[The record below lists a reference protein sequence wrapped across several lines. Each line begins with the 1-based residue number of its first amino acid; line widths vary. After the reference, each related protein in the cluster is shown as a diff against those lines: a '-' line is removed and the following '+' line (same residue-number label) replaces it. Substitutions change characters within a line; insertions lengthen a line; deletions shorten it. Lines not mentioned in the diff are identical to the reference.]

1 MAKMTVDRL
10 VDREARD
17 APCRT
22 HEIPLGATV
31 AVADLPRVVGVP
43 TAAYAALAGRYGH
56 AAHDVLAVARE
67 RPELAR
73 AIVSELPDLLAEV
86 VFAARREQARTLGD
100 VLLRRTRLGLLAGRD
115 VAAAGDAARRVADA
129 LAAELCWDE
138 AEVAAQ
144 LAAWAAEARA
154 EGVVGSA

>member
-1 MAKMTVDRL
+1 
-10 VDREARD
+10 
-17 APCRT
+17 
-22 HEIPLGATV
+22 
-31 AVADLPRVVGVP
+31 
-43 TAAYAALAGRYGH
+43 
-56 AAHDVLAVARE
+56 
-67 RPELAR
+67 
-73 AIVSELPDLLAEV
+73 
-86 VFAARREQARTLGD
+86 